1 MSGLPRVYVLGN
13 SIFAN
18 YLAYEIAQVTAQESI
33 PNIVLLLNDQKKLNR
48 FLDNNS
54 KLSRTNNVR
63 GKQLTNDD
71 SIQFMAACSP
81 PTFASGK
88 PATIENMILAD
99 TGKKNISNLMMKY
112 RGSLNQSSN
121 ILLMNPPVGSVGYLY
136 DKIWKD
142 SESDRPKMLLGM
154 SKWGDSTINLMNE
167 RKLYYSVKD
176 EFSAVTPNTD
186 SGKLNL
192 FLGSV
197 PPKYNTFDSELEK
210 KDIEMLYNSPF
221 VNLIQDTPNVSVQIM
236 RYSELMFLR
245 FENLIVN
252 SCIEPLAV
260 LFDCKYIYEIT
271 KAARSEFI
279 IKSLIKEQIKI
290 ICMAYPSLMQI
301 PASHTAF
308 DEDRLYNIVMNHLRN
323 GRRKESILNIQRKEL
338 NQTDIKQLTGYFVRL
353 AYQCNTDC
361 RWNMTISWLIESK
374 IQLGKARA
382 LDYHYL

>member
-1 MSGLPRVYVLGN
+1 M
-13 SIFAN
+13 
-18 YLAYEIAQVTAQESI
+18 AYEIAQVTAQESI

-54 KLSRTNNVR
+54 KLSRSNYAK
-63 GKQLTNDD
+63 GEHLTKDG
-71 SIQFMAACSP
+71 SIQLMAACSP

-112 RGSLNQSSN
+112 RGSLNSTSN
-121 ILLMNPPVGSVGYLY
+121 LLLMNPPIGSMEYLY
-136 DKIWKD
+136 DKVWKD
-142 SESDRPKMLLGM
+142 TQNERPKMLLGM
-154 SKWGDSTINLMNE
+154 TKWGDSTFNFMNR
-167 RKLYYSVKD
+167 RKLYHSQKD
-176 EFSAVTPNTD
+176 EFSVAIPNVGTE
-186 SGKLNL
+186 KLNL

-197 PPKYNTFDSELEK
+197 PQTYNKFGTELEK
-210 KDIEMLYNSPF
+210 KDVENLYNNPF
-221 VNLIQDTPNVSVQIM
+221 VNLMQDTPNISIQIIG
-236 RYSELMFLR
+236 YSELMFLR

-260 LFDCKYIYEIT
+260 LFDCKYIHEIT

-279 IKSLIKEQIKI
+279 IRSLIKEQIKI
-290 ICMAYPSLMQI
+290 ISLTYPSLMHI

-308 DEDRLYNIVMNHLRN
+308 NEDRLYNIVMKHLKT
-323 GRRKESILNIQRKEL
+323 GKRRESILNIQRKEL